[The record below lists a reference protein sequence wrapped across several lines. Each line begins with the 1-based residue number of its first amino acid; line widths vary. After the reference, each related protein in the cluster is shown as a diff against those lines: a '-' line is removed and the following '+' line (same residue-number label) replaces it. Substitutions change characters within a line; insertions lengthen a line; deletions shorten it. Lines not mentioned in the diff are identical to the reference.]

1 MVGLERILRDY
12 FQVEI
17 KSRQFQGQWCE
28 LEESQWTVI
37 GRSGRN
43 QRLGRDTVILGTR
56 VWDQHAGF
64 EIQLGPLTLK
74 QFTSFLPTGW
84 RYGVLCD
91 LIRFYVRNELS
102 FSIRLVLKAAEIPPS
117 ELSTSQPALA
127 WTSWLA
133 GKRATTT
140 DQPPRRGDE
149 ADPYVQIFP
158 DLLHLETESI
168 KSQLLRI
175 LPRGKQSEFFS
186 MMEAGHYPGNTVVMR
201 QGDPGQFMY
210 FIRRGS
216 VQLFR
221 RTDDG
226 KETLVGILGE
236 GDSFGERALLTGKLQ
251 SVTALTVTDCEIGQ
265 LDKEHFDAFVAR
277 YPSLERTRDAYLD
290 RFGPEDHGQSLRL
303 L

>member
-1 MVGLERILRDY
+1 
-12 FQVEI
+12 
-17 KSRQFQGQWCE
+17 
-28 LEESQWTVI
+28 
-37 GRSGRN
+37 
-43 QRLGRDTVILGTR
+43 
-56 VWDQHAGF
+56 
-64 EIQLGPLTLK
+64 
-74 QFTSFLPTGW
+74 
-84 RYGVLCD
+84 
-91 LIRFYVRNELS
+91 
-102 FSIRLVLKAAEIPPS
+102 VLKAAEIPPS

-149 ADPYVQIFP
+149 TDPSVQIFP

-221 RTDDG
+221 RTEDG

-251 SVTALTVTDCEIGQ
+251 SVTALTVTECEIGT